1 MGRGTFVESEMVKSK
16 AFRSFGKT
24 STPGLVLMDF
34 LLKRKVAK
42 QRHPKRNDCYHII
55 NNGEIQYSYKEAEDR
70 GITRPAFRS
79 AIDALMARGFINI
92 AHHGAGGKKGDVSLY
107 EISDEWRNWKEGD
120 VIFTRPKDTRK
131 GVGFALVHS
140 RKKENIG
147 NDDVTPTSNDNVTS
161 KAANE

>member
-1 MGRGTFVESEMVKSK
+1 MAGPVYIEREMIKSK
-16 AFRSFGKT
+16 AFRSFERT
-24 STPGLVLMDF
+24 STPIIVLMDF
-34 LLKRKVAK
+34 LAKRQMVRCKNSNGK
-42 QRHPKRNDCYHII
+42 KEFLIS

-107 EISDEWRNWKEGD
+107 EISDKWRNWKEGD
-120 VIFTRPKDTRK
+120 IIFKRQKDIRQ
-131 GVGFALVHS
+131 GVGFALIHQ
-140 RKKENIG
+140 RRKENIG
-147 NDDVTPTSNDNVTS
+147 NTDVTPSGNADVTS